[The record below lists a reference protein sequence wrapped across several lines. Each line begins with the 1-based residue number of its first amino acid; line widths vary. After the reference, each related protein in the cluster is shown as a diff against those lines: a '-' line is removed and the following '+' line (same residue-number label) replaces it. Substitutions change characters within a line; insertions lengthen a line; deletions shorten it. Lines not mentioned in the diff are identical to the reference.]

1 MLNLVRADKLGYAL
15 GCGVNL
21 RWAHSS
27 EAKLIRVR
35 KEAYLKSHPR
45 NTLSSQRHRQS
56 KAQRN
61 RRSGHTVTSGC
72 LHAVGAAAENDA
84 GSAGLVT
91 PS

>member
-15 GCGVNL
+15 GCGVKHG
-21 RWAHSS
+21 WAHSS

-45 NTLSSQRHRQS
+45 NTLSSHSGIDGAPQS
-56 KAQRN
+56 LQRN
-61 RRSGHTVTSGC
+61 RRSGHTVTRGC
-72 LHAVGAAAENDA
+72 HAVSANDA
-84 GSAGLVT
+84 GRAAPVT